1 MTDTAAIGHN
11 SAAVGEVIEAD
22 PAVIYREPDMVQQL
36 FDAIKEEIA
45 SHEVN
50 LDTDTGRKAIASLA
64 HSISKRKVVLENA
77 GKALTEHHRTETNKV
92 NTIKKR
98 VVDGLEALRDLAR
111 DPLTKWEA
119 AEDARKETIN
129 NIRTLFAGAAHA
141 RGEIADIE
149 MYLDRV
155 VDAGRN
161 ISTDV
166 FGDLTDAARS
176 EEAEAIAALKASISR
191 LKQEQADREE
201 LDRLRAEK
209 VEAERAAAEAER
221 QRQAEASE
229 KARIEAAEKAAA
241 DRAANEARLKAQA
254 EIDAANKAAAA
265 AQAELDR
272 QAREKAEA
280 DRQEAL
286 REANTKHRSKVM
298 KDAKEA
304 IMEHSKVSEDAAK
317 AIVLAIVAGSVPNVT
332 LRF

>member
-1 MTDTAAIGHN
+1 MTDAATIGHN

-50 LDTDTGRKAIASLA
+50 LETDAGRKAIASLA

-92 NTIKKR
+92 NTIKKK
-98 VVDGLEALRDLAR
+98 VVDGLEELRDLAR
-111 DPLTKWEA
+111 EPLTKWEA
-119 AEDARKETIN
+119 AENDRKAKINAARVLFSDAAKM
-129 NIRTLFAGAAHA
+129 
-141 RGEIADIE
+141 RGDIGDALGY
-149 MYLDRV
+149 MDRV
-155 VDAGRN
+155 KAVQITA
-161 ISTDV
+161 DV
-166 FGDLTDAARS
+166 FGELEDVARTEQADAITS
-176 EEAEAIAALKASISR
+176 LESNIAR

-201 LDRLRAEK
+201 LERLRSEK
-209 VEAERAAAEAER
+209 AEAERAELEARKQREAEA
-221 QRQAEASE
+221 AE
-229 KARIEAAEKAAA
+229 KARIESAAKIAA

-265 AQAELDR
+265 AKEELDR

-280 DRQEAL
+280 ERQEAL
-286 REANTKHRSKVM
+286 READKKHRSKVL

-304 IMEHSKVSEDAAK
+304 IMEHSKISEDAAK
-317 AIVLAIVAGSVPNVT
+317 AIVLAIVAGSIPSVT